1 MDESRPVSARPPPGS
16 AGLASALSGPVD
28 ADEAEATKARR
39 RYRSERM
46 PAMGPDPA
54 IEPLLAPGE
63 VVLAVYRRTGFERRP
78 ASEGKAGRGRGD
90 LYLTSARLVLLVP
103 LELRVIEICLDQI
116 QEAMVSANQLLLV
129 LHDGAGISL
138 EVDRPLLLR
147 VELATA
153 RAART
158 QDHARASR
166 GRATA
171 SVAPRAATAAQMSI
185 PTVDTTT

>member
-1 MDESRPVSARPPPGS
+1 MDELRPVSARPPPGS
-16 AGLASALSGPVD
+16 AGLKSALSGLVD
-28 ADEAEATKARR
+28 ADEADAAKARR

-46 PAMGPDPA
+46 PAIGPDPA
-54 IEPLLAPGE
+54 IGPLLAPGE
-63 VVLAVYRRTGFERRP
+63 QVLAVRRRIGFERRP

-90 LYLTSARLVLLVP
+90 LYLTTARLVLL
-103 LELRVIEICLDQI
+103 EQRAIEICLDQI

-129 LHDGAGISL
+129 LHDGAGMSL

-158 QDHARASR
+158 QDDARAHARA
-166 GRATA
+166 GLGAA
-171 SVAPRAATAAQMSI
+171 PAVAAPATAAPL